1 MEQYLDGLR
10 NYATFTGRATRKQFW
25 MFVLVSVII
34 SVVLN
39 ILQAVLG
46 SWVGVLSLIYGLA
59 VLVPSIAI
67 SVRRLH
73 DTDRSGWWLL
83 IALVPFVGAIV
94 LIVFYCMEGTAGANQ
109 YGMDGRGASAASMP
123 APMPAA
129 APAAPASDMGMNQPM

>member
-1 MEQYLDGLR
+1 MNEYLDALR
-10 NYATFTGRATRKQFW
+10 AYATFTGRATRKQFW
-25 MFVLVSVII
+25 MFVLVNVII

-39 ILQAVLG
+39 ILASMLG
-46 SWVGVLSLIYGLA
+46 SWVGVISFLYSLA

-94 LIVFYCMEGTAGANQ
+94 LLVFYIMKGTEGPNQ
-109 YGMDGRGASAASMP
+109 YDDGAMSA
-123 APMPAA
+123 
-129 APAAPASDMGMNQPM
+129 MGGQPMTSPVTGPEQPM